1 MRKHFPEDYNYMP
14 KTYIYPKDKEKIEK
28 KFKNYKFN
36 LKKLWIV
43 KPNNLSFGQ
52 GIHFLISLKEEAFN
66 KYLISEYLK
75 NPHLIYGRKYD
86 FRLYIL
92 VTGLKPLRIYLNKE
106 GLIRIATNNYSLS
119 LESIKDNFTH
129 LTNTGINVRN
139 KKYHYAE
146 NSSDE
151 LANKWNFATYKKYL
165 KKHKISSKTIF
176 AKIKDIII
184 KTIISGINPIIDLE
198 SRINIDDR
206 SMFNI
211 FGFDVLIDKEL
222 NPTLLEVN
230 SRPSMKIY
238 DSMDKI
244 IKTNLLVDALNIV
257 GIVPFSHERRF
268 KSFDL
273 DYIYKKKVNA
283 RVNNAYCELT
293 RPRGDFE
300 LIFTLKSN
308 INKYKKYFLEGE
320 SSENKI
326 FWKKILEP
334 KKTKK

>member
-244 IKTNLLVDALNIV
+244 IKTNLLVDTLNIV

-300 LIFTLKSN
+300 LIFPLKSN
-308 INKYKKYFLEGE
+308 INKYKKYFLEKE
-320 SSENKI
+320 NSENKI

>member
-66 KYLISEYLK
+66 NYLITEYLK

-198 SRINIDDR
+198 SRININDR

-222 NPTLLEVN
+222 NPTITFYN
-230 SRPSMKIY
+230 
-238 DSMDKI
+238 
-244 IKTNLLVDALNIV
+244 
-257 GIVPFSHERRF
+257 
-268 KSFDL
+268 
-273 DYIYKKKVNA
+273 
-283 RVNNAYCELT
+283 
-293 RPRGDFE
+293 
-300 LIFTLKSN
+300 
-308 INKYKKYFLEGE
+308 
-320 SSENKI
+320 
-326 FWKKILEP
+326 
-334 KKTKK
+334 

>member
-66 KYLISEYLK
+66 NYLITEYLK

-146 NSSDE
+146 SSDDE
-151 LANKWNFATYKKYL
+151 VANKWNFATYRKYL
-165 KKHKISSKTIF
+165 KKRKISSKTIF
-176 AKIKDIII
+176 GKIKDIII

-198 SRINIDDR
+198 SRINVSDR
-206 SMFNI
+206 NMFNI

-230 SRPSMKIY
+230 SRPSMNIY

-273 DYIYKKKVNA
+273 DYVYKKKVNS
-283 RVNNAYCELT
+283 RVNNALCELT

-300 LIFTLKSN
+300 LIFPLKSN
-308 INKYKKYFLEGE
+308 INKYKKYFLD
-320 SSENKI
+320 I
-326 FWKKILEP
+326 YLLKK
-334 KKTKK
+334 